1 MLAAYRAHVD
11 ERAKQGLVP
20 LPLTADWTRALC
32 ALLEKPPAGEADVL
46 RALLTDRVSPG
57 VDPAAKVKAE
67 WLGKVA
73 HGDIASPVFSRE
85 QAIVLLG
92 TMLGGYNVPF
102 LVRELEGDH
111 AALAADQLA
120 RLVLIFDHFQVVAKL
135 AAGGNAIAANLIE
148 RWAAAE
154 WFTSRSPIA
163 AEISGVIYKIPGET
177 NTDDLSPAQAAVSR
191 SDIPLHALEMY
202 KTKDPGC
209 ITALLA
215 LRAKGK
221 NVIIAGDV
229 YGTGS
234 SRMSATN
241 SVMWYTGHDL
251 PGTPNK
257 RTGSVLLGS
266 IIAPI
271 FLDTWRDAGGF
282 ALTVDVGVL
291 NTGDEITIR
300 TRTGEVLKNGA
311 VIITG
316 KIKTNT
322 VYDEVQAGGRTNL
335 IIGRALTWR
344 ACDHLKKQYPANFT
358 KPALPNDDGKGY
370 TLAQKMIGR
379 ACGVKGVRP
388 GMSVEA
394 KATTVGSQDTTGPM
408 TADELKDLACLTFSA
423 DLVMQSFC
431 HTAAYPTAKD
441 AKMHRW
447 LPEFIVE
454 RNGVALRPGDGIIHT
469 WLNRMCLPD
478 TVGTGGDSHTRFPI
492 GISFPGGS
500 GLVAFAAAIG
510 YMPLDVPE
518 SVLVK
523 FTGKLQPGVTLRD
536 LVNAVPWIA
545 LQSGDLTLEK
555 KGKKNV
561 FNGRVLE
568 IEGLEHL
575 TAEQAFEMSDASAER
590 SAAACTINLSE
601 ASVADYLK
609 SNAALLK
616 DMLKDGYGHRDTIQR
631 RISAMEA
638 WQKKPELL
646 RADPGVQLVNQQD
659 VLANGKK
666 IGSVADV
673 ADKRYVRV
681 FTIDLNAIEEPLV
694 ACPNDPDKIKSLS
707 ELAGNKIDEV
717 FVGSCMTNIGHFRA
731 LSNVYKHSK
740 VDYLNTVTWISPPT
754 RMDEAV
760 LASEG
765 HYGLFGQIGA
775 RREIPG
781 CSLCMGNQARVKPG
795 AHVFSTSTRNFDN
808 RMGRDAQVYL
818 GSAELA
824 AVISIM
830 GKIPTKTEYLEIMA
844 KCVNPFEKSI
854 YKYLDFSQLSARV
867 TDYAVSSTAP
877 VAVPAASPSK

>member
-1 MLAAYRAHVD
+1 MLAAYRIHVE
-11 ERAKQGLVP
+11 ERARQGLVP
-20 LPLTADWTRALC
+20 LPLTADWTRELC
-32 ALLEKPPAGEADVL
+32 ALLEKPPAGEAEVL
-46 RALLTDRVSPG
+46 KALLTDRVSPG
-57 VDPAAKVKAE
+57 VDPAAQVKAE

-73 HGDIASPVFSRE
+73 HGETSSPVFSRE
-85 QAIVLLG
+85 QAISLLG
-92 TMLGGYNVPF
+92 TMLGGYNVPY
-102 LVRELEGDH
+102 LTRELEGPY

-120 RLVLIFDHFQVVAKL
+120 KLVLIFDNFQVVAKL
-135 AAGGNAIAANLIE
+135 AAGGNAIAAKLIE

-154 WFTSRSPIA
+154 WFTSRAPIA
-163 AEISGVIYKIPGET
+163 EVISGVIYKIPGET

-202 KTKDPGC
+202 KTKDPAC
-209 ITALLA
+209 IPALLD

-221 NVIIAGDV
+221 TVIIAGDV

-234 SRMSATN
+234 SRKSATN
-241 SVMWYTGHDL
+241 SVMWYTGRDI

-291 NTGDEITIR
+291 NTGDEITIK
-300 TRTGEVLKNGA
+300 TRTGEILKNGT
-311 VIITG
+311 VIVTG
-316 KIKTNT
+316 KIKSNT

-344 ACDHLKKQYPANFT
+344 ACDHLKKPYPANFT

-454 RNGVALRPGDGIIHT
+454 RNGVALRPGDGIIHS

-536 LVNAVPWIA
+536 LVNAIPWVA
-545 LQSGDLTLEK
+545 LLTGDLTLEK

-561 FNGRVLE
+561 YNGRILE
-568 IEGLEHL
+568 IEGLETL
-575 TAEQAFEMSDASAER
+575 TAEQAFELSDASAER
-590 SAAACTINLSE
+590 SAAACAVNLSE
-601 ASVADYLK
+601 GSVADYLK
-609 SNAALLK
+609 SNIALLTS
-616 DMLKDGYGHRDTIQR
+616 MMADGYGHKTTIQK
-631 RISAMEA
+631 RIDAMKA
-638 WQKKPELL
+638 WLAKPELL
-646 RADPGVQLVNQQD
+646 RADPGVELTNQKPIVD
-659 VLANGKK
+659 GRGKTV
-666 IGSVADV
+666 GTVADA
-673 ADKRYVRV
+673 ADKRYAKV
-681 FTIDLNAIEEPLV
+681 FVIDMNAIDEPLL
-694 ACPNDPDKIKSLS
+694 ALPNDPDKIKTLS
-707 ELAGNKIDEV
+707 EVAGNKIDEV

-731 LSNVYKHSK
+731 LANVYKNSG
-740 VDYLNTVTWISPPT
+740 VEYLNTVTWISPPT
-754 RMDEAV
+754 RMDETV
-760 LASEG
+760 LNQEG
-765 HYGLFGQIGA
+765 HYGLFGKIGA

-781 CSLCMGNQARVKPG
+781 CSLCMGNQARVRPN

-808 RMGRDAQVYL
+808 RMGKDAQCYL

-824 AVISIM
+824 GVISIM
-830 GKIPTKTEYLEIMA
+830 GKIPTRTEYLDIMA
-844 KCVNPFEKSI
+844 KCVSPFEKSI
-854 YKYLDFSQLSARV
+854 YKYLDFTQLSARV
-867 TDYAVSSTAP
+867 PDFSVKA
-877 VAVPAASPSK
+877 

>member
-20 LPLTADWTRALC
+20 LPLTAEWTRELC
-32 ALLEKPPAGEADVL
+32 VLLEKPPAGEADVL

-73 HGDIASPVFSRE
+73 HGETVSPVFSRE

-92 TMLGGYNVPF
+92 SMLGGYNVPY
-102 LVRELEGDH
+102 LTRELEGPH

-120 RLVLIFDHFQVVAKL
+120 KLVLIFDNFQVVAKL
-135 AAGGNAIAANLIE
+135 AKDGNPIAAKLIE

-154 WFTSRSPIA
+154 WFTSRAPIA
-163 AEISGVIYKIPGET
+163 EVISGVIYKIPGET

-202 KTKDPGC
+202 KTKDPAC
-209 ITALLA
+209 IPTLLD

-234 SRMSATN
+234 SRKSATN

-291 NTGDEITIR
+291 NTGDEITIK
-300 TRTGEVLKNGA
+300 TKTGEVLKNGT
-311 VIITG
+311 VIVTG
-316 KIKTNT
+316 KIKSNT

-344 ACDHLKKQYPANFT
+344 ACDHLKKPYPANFT

-454 RNGVALRPGDGIIHT
+454 RNGVALRPGDGIIHS

-536 LVNAVPWIA
+536 LVNAIPWVA
-545 LQSGDLTLEK
+545 LLTGDLTLEK

-561 FNGRVLE
+561 YNGRILE
-568 IEGLEHL
+568 IEGLETL
-575 TAEQAFEMSDASAER
+575 TAEQAFELSDASAER
-590 SAAACTINLSE
+590 SAAACAVNLSE
-601 ASVADYLK
+601 NSVADYLK
-609 SNAALLK
+609 SNIALLTA
-616 DMLKDGYGHRDTIQR
+616 MMADGYGHKLTILK
-631 RISAMEA
+631 RIDAMKA
-638 WQKKPELL
+638 WLVKPELL
-646 RADPGVQLVNQQD
+646 RADPGLE
-659 VLANGKK
+659 LANQKPIIDGRGKTV
-666 IGSVADV
+666 GTVADA
-673 ADKRYVRV
+673 ADKRYAKV
-681 FTIDLNAIEEPLV
+681 FVIDMNAIDEPLI
-694 ACPNDPDKIKSLS
+694 ALPNDPDKIKTLS
-707 ELAGNKIDEV
+707 EVAGNKIDEV

-731 LSNVYKHSK
+731 LANVYKNSG
-740 VDYLNTVTWISPPT
+740 VEYLNTVTWISPPT
-754 RMDEAV
+754 RMDETV
-760 LASEG
+760 LNQEG
-765 HYGLFGQIGA
+765 HYGLFGKIGA

-781 CSLCMGNQARVKPG
+781 CSLCMGNQARVRPN

-808 RMGRDAQVYL
+808 RMGKDAQCYL

-824 AVISIM
+824 GVISIM
-830 GKIPTKTEYLEIMA
+830 GKIPTKDEYLAVMA
-844 KCVNPFEKSI
+844 KCVSPFEKSI
-854 YKYLDFSQLSARV
+854 YKYLDFTQLSARV
-867 TDYAVSSTAP
+867 PDFSVKA
-877 VAVPAASPSK
+877 

>member
-20 LPLTADWTRALC
+20 LPLTPEWTRELC

-46 RALLTDRVSPG
+46 KTLLVERVSPG
-57 VDPAAKVKAE
+57 VDPSAKIKAE

-73 HGDIASPVFSRE
+73 HGEVNSPVFSRE
-85 QAIVLLG
+85 QAIHLLG
-92 TMLGGYNVPF
+92 TMLGGYNVPY
-102 LVRELEGDH
+102 LTRELDGPH

-120 RLVLIFDHFQVVAKL
+120 KLVLIFDNFQVVAKL
-135 AAGGNAIAANLIE
+135 AKEGNAVAAKLIE

-154 WFTSRSPIA
+154 WFTSRAPIA
-163 AEISGVIYKIPGET
+163 DVISGVIYKIAGET

-202 KTKDPGC
+202 KTKDPNC
-209 ITALLA
+209 MSTLLA
-215 LRAKGK
+215 WRAAGK

-234 SRMSATN
+234 SRKSATN
-241 SVMWYTGHDL
+241 SVMWYTGRDI

-300 TRTGEVLKNGA
+300 TKTGEVLKNGT
-311 VIITG
+311 VIVTG
-316 KIKTNT
+316 KIKSNT

-344 ACDHLKKQYPANFT
+344 ACDYLKKAYPANFT

-379 ACGVKGVRP
+379 SCGVKGVRP

-454 RNGVALRPGDGIIHT
+454 RNGVALRPGDGIIHS

-536 LVNAVPWIA
+536 LVNAIPWVA
-545 LQSGDLTLEK
+545 LLTGDLTLEK

-561 FNGRVLE
+561 YNGRILE
-568 IEGLEHL
+568 IEGLETL
-575 TAEQAFEMSDASAER
+575 TAEQAFELSDASAER
-590 SAAACTINLSE
+590 SAAACAVNLSE

-609 SNAALLK
+609 SNIALLTA
-616 DMLKDGYGHRDTIQR
+616 MLADGYGHQTTIQK
-631 RISAMEA
+631 RIDAMKA
-638 WQKKPELL
+638 WLAKPELL
-646 RADPGVQLVNQQD
+646 RADPGLELSNQKPIVD
-659 VLANGKK
+659 GRGKTV
-666 IGSVADV
+666 GTVADA
-673 ADKRYVRV
+673 ADKRYAKV
-681 FTIDLNAIEEPLV
+681 FVIDMNAIDEPLL
-694 ACPNDPDKIKSLS
+694 ALPNDPDKIKTLS
-707 ELAGNKIDEV
+707 EVAGNKIDEV

-731 LSNVYKHSK
+731 LANVYKHSK
-740 VDYLNTVTWISPPT
+740 VEYLNAVTWICPPT

-760 LASEG
+760 LNQEG

-781 CSLCMGNQARVKPG
+781 CSLCMGNQARVRP
-795 AHVFSTSTRNFDN
+795 AAQVFSTSTRNFDN
-808 RMGRDAQVYL
+808 RMGKDAQCYL

-824 AVISIM
+824 GVISIM
-830 GKIPTKTEYLEIMA
+830 GQIPTKSEYLDIMA
-844 KCVNPFEKSI
+844 KCVSPFEKSI
-854 YKYLDFSQLSARV
+854 YKYLDFTQLSARV
-867 TDYAVSSTAP
+867 PNFAVKS
-877 VAVPAASPSK
+877 

>member
-20 LPLTADWTRALC
+20 LPLTPEWTRELC
-32 ALLEKPPAGEADVL
+32 VLLEKPPAGEGDVL
-46 RALLTDRVSPG
+46 KTLLVERVSPG
-57 VDPAAKVKAE
+57 VDPSATIKAE

-73 HGDIASPVFSRE
+73 HGQVSSPVFSRE
-85 QAIVLLG
+85 QAIRLLG
-92 TMLGGYNVPF
+92 TMLGGYNVPY
-102 LVRELEGDH
+102 LTRELEGPY

-120 RLVLIFDHFQVVAKL
+120 KLVLIFDNFQVVAKL
-135 AAGGNAIAANLIE
+135 AKDGNAVAAKLIE
-148 RWAAAE
+148 RWANAE
-154 WFTSRSPIA
+154 WFTSRAPIA
-163 AEISGVIYKIPGET
+163 DVISGVIYKIPGET

-202 KTKDPGC
+202 KTKDPNC
-209 ITALLA
+209 ISTLLA
-215 LRAKGK
+215 WRAAGK

-234 SRMSATN
+234 SRKSATN
-241 SVMWYTGHDL
+241 SVMWYTGRDI

-257 RTGSVLLGS
+257 RTGSILLGS

-291 NTGDEITIR
+291 NTGDEITIH
-300 TRTGEVLKNGA
+300 TKTGEVLKNDC

-316 KIKTNT
+316 KIKSNT

-344 ACDHLKKQYPANFT
+344 ACDYLKKAYPANFT

-379 ACGVKGVRP
+379 SCGVKGVRP

-454 RNGVALRPGDGIIHT
+454 RNGVALRPGDGIIHS

-523 FTGKLQPGVTLRD
+523 FTGQLQPGVTLRD
-536 LVNAVPWIA
+536 LVNAIPWVA
-545 LQSGDLTLEK
+545 LLTGDLTLEK

-561 FNGRVLE
+561 YNGRILE
-568 IEGLEHL
+568 IEGLETL
-575 TAEQAFEMSDASAER
+575 TAEQAFELSDASAER
-590 SAAACTINLSE
+590 SAAACAVNLSE
-601 ASVADYLK
+601 ASVAEYLK
-609 SNAALLK
+609 SNIALLTA
-616 DMLKDGYGHRDTIQR
+616 MLADGYGHQTTIQK
-631 RISAMEA
+631 RIDAMKA
-638 WQKKPELL
+638 WLAKPELL
-646 RADPGVQLVNQQD
+646 RADPGLELTNQKPIVD
-659 VLANGKK
+659 GRGKTV
-666 IGSVADV
+666 GTVAEAVDQ
-673 ADKRYVRV
+673 RYAKV
-681 FTIDLNAIEEPLV
+681 FVIDMNAIDEPLL
-694 ACPNDPDKIKSLS
+694 ALPNDPDKIKTLS
-707 ELAGNKIDEV
+707 EVAGNKIDEV

-731 LSNVYKHSK
+731 LANVYKHSK
-740 VDYLNTVTWISPPT
+740 VEYLNAVTWICPPT

-760 LASEG
+760 LNQEG

-781 CSLCMGNQARVKPG
+781 CSLCMGNQARVRPG
-795 AHVFSTSTRNFDN
+795 AFVFSTSTRNFDN
-808 RMGRDAQVYL
+808 RMGKDAQCYL

-824 AVISIM
+824 GVISIM
-830 GKIPTKTEYLEIMA
+830 GKIPTKSEYLDIMA
-844 KCVNPFEKSI
+844 KCVSPFEKSI
-854 YKYLDFSQLSARV
+854 YKYLDFTQLSARV
-867 TDYAVSSTAP
+867 PNFAV
-877 VAVPAASPSK
+877 K

>member
-20 LPLTADWTRALC
+20 LPLTAEWTRELC
-32 ALLEKPPAGEADVL
+32 ALLEKPPAGEAEVL
-46 RALLTDRVSPG
+46 KALLTDRVSPG

-73 HGDIASPVFSRE
+73 HGETASPVFSRE

-92 TMLGGYNVPF
+92 SMLGGYNVPY
-102 LVRELEGDH
+102 LTRELDGPH

-120 RLVLIFDHFQVVAKL
+120 KLVLIFDNFQVVAKL
-135 AAGGNAIAANLIE
+135 AKDGNAIAAKLIE

-154 WFTSRSPIA
+154 WFTSRAPIA
-163 AEISGVIYKIPGET
+163 EVISGVIYKIPGET

-202 KTKDPGC
+202 KTKDPAC
-209 ITALLA
+209 IPTLLD

-234 SRMSATN
+234 SRKSATN
-241 SVMWYTGHDL
+241 SVMWYTGRDI

-291 NTGDEITIR
+291 NTGDEITIK
-300 TRTGEVLKNGA
+300 TKTGEILKNGA
-311 VIITG
+311 VIVTG
-316 KIKTNT
+316 KIKSNT

-344 ACDHLKKQYPANFT
+344 ACDHLKKAYPANFT

-454 RNGVALRPGDGIIHT
+454 RNGVALRPGDGIIHS

-536 LVNAVPWIA
+536 LVNAIPWVA
-545 LQSGDLTLEK
+545 LLTGDLTLEK

-561 FNGRVLE
+561 YNGRILE
-568 IEGLEHL
+568 IEGLESL
-575 TAEQAFEMSDASAER
+575 TAEQAFELSDASAER
-590 SAAACTINLSE
+590 SAAACAVNLSE
-601 ASVADYLK
+601 NSVADYLK
-609 SNAALLK
+609 SNIALLTA
-616 DMLKDGYGHRDTIQR
+616 MMADGYGHKATIQK
-631 RISAMEA
+631 RIDAMKA
-638 WQKKPELL
+638 WLAKPELL
-646 RADPGVQLVNQQD
+646 RADPGLELTNQKPIID
-659 VLANGKK
+659 GRGKTV
-666 IGSVADV
+666 GTAADA
-673 ADKRYVRV
+673 ADKRYAKV
-681 FTIDLNAIEEPLV
+681 FVIDMNAIDEPLI
-694 ACPNDPDKIKSLS
+694 ALPNDPDKIKTLS
-707 ELAGNKIDEV
+707 EVAGNKIDEV

-731 LSNVYKHSK
+731 LANVYKNSG
-740 VDYLNTVTWISPPT
+740 VEYLNTVTWISPPT
-754 RMDEAV
+754 RMDETV
-760 LASEG
+760 LNQEG
-765 HYGLFGQIGA
+765 HYGLFGKIGA

-781 CSLCMGNQARVKPG
+781 CSLCMGNQARVRPN

-808 RMGRDAQVYL
+808 RMGKDAQCYL

-824 AVISIM
+824 GVISIM
-830 GKIPTKTEYLEIMA
+830 GKIPTKDEYLAVMA
-844 KCVNPFEKSI
+844 KCVSPFEKSI
-854 YKYLDFSQLSARV
+854 YKYLDFTQLSARV
-867 TDYAVSSTAP
+867 PDFSVKA
-877 VAVPAASPSK
+877 